1 MSKAELGY
9 YTRTIF
15 AAGTEE
21 PAMSDIKERVCRIT
35 RELNALLV
43 EARTAEK
50 TGNRETVEN
59 LLTTEVISEFKSS
72 LNAMRHLLWMYIET
86 GSRLDSQD
94 ADYVAKSER
103 LAQAAE
109 MLRVLRD
116 GAVPAMFSNAGF
128 VDQVSLMVDV
138 YAKRAENSMVRQRT
152 NGHGK

>member
-1 MSKAELGY
+1 MSKTELGY

-21 PAMSDIKERVCRIT
+21 PGMSDMKERVCRIAK
-35 RELNALLV
+35 ELNALLV

-50 TGNRETVEN
+50 TGSRETVEN
-59 LLTTEVISEFKSS
+59 LLTTEVISEFRSS

-86 GSRLDSQD
+86 ASHLDSQD
-94 ADYVAKSER
+94 ADYAAKSER

-116 GAVPAMFSNAGF
+116 GTVPAMFSNAGF
-128 VDQVSLMVDV
+128 VDQVSLLVDV

>member
-1 MSKAELGY
+1 MSEAKLRY

-15 AAGTEE
+15 AAGTKE
-21 PAMSDIKERVCRIT
+21 PVMSDMKERVCRIAKD
-35 RELNALLV
+35 LNALLV

-50 TGNRETVEN
+50 TGNRETVEHF
-59 LLTTEVISEFKSS
+59 LTTEVISEFKSS

-86 GSRLDSQD
+86 ASRLDAQD
-94 ADYVAKSER
+94 PDYAARSEC

-116 GAVPAMFSNAGF
+116 GTVPAMFSNAGF
-128 VDQVSLMVDV
+128 VDQVSFLVDV
-138 YAKRAENSMVRQRT
+138 YAKRAENSAFRQRA